1 MKIIPDKFD
10 FASPYPLSPP
20 KKRRKKKDFISAL
33 SMLLPNNLL
42 LFKDYL

>member
-20 KKRRKKKDFISAL
+20 KKKKKEKRFHKCSLYAIA
-33 SMLLPNNLL
+33 
-42 LFKDYL
+42 K